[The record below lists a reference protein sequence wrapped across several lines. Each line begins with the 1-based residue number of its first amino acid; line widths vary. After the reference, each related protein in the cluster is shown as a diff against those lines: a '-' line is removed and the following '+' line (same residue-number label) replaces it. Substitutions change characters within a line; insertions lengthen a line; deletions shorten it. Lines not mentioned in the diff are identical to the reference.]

1 MKEKHAWLNNCA
13 HISKYVTVRVGNI
26 YFVYSFVYI
35 NLRLGST
42 INFVYHLISFVLT
55 FTIVLG
61 QNTVKKQCSLK

>member
-13 HISKYVTVRVGNI
+13 HISKPVTVKVGNI
-26 YFVYSFVYI
+26 NFVYSYVHI

-42 INFVYHLISFVLT
+42 INFVYHLISSALT